1 MGIENVIVTDFL
13 SQYSNEFYKLNKA
26 WIEESWELEDSDK
39 KDLLNP
45 DKIVEN
51 GGQVF
56 FALENKIAIGTVAM
70 IKSSNDRFELAKMT
84 VQEDFRGKGI
94 ANMLMDEC
102 LKFAKQNNASEIFLI
117 SNDSLTVARNLYE
130 KYGFKE
136 VVLDSQKYER
146 GNVKMILQI
155 TTSILLN

>member
-1 MGIENVIVTDFL
+1 MIKNISKIFIQKYETKFDNDF
-13 SQYSNEFYKLNKA
+13 FVLNKA
-26 WIEESWELEDSDK
+26 WIEESWILEESDK

-45 DKIVEN
+45 DKIIHN

-56 FALENKIAIGTVAM
+56 FALENQKVIGTVAM
-70 IKSSNDRFELAKMT
+70 INSSDDRFELAKMT

-102 LKFAKQNNASEIFLI
+102 LKFAKENKANEIFLI
-117 SNDSLTVARNLYE
+117 SNDSLTIARNLYD

-136 VVLDSQKYER
+136 VDLDSQKYDR
-146 GNVKMILQI
+146 GNVKMRL
-155 TTSILLN
+155 TLD

>member
-1 MGIENVIVTDFL
+1 MIAIVGFNKR
-13 SQYSNEFYKLNKA
+13 YSEQFFILNKA
-26 WIEESWELEDSDK
+26 WIEESWRLEDSDK

-56 FALENKIAIGTVAM
+56 FALENKIPVGTAAM
-70 IKSSNDRFELAKMT
+70 IKSSEDRFELAKMT
-84 VQEDFRGKGI
+84 VQEELRGKGI

-102 LKFAKQNNASEIFLI
+102 LKFAKENKANEIFLI
-117 SNDSLTVARNLYE
+117 SNDSLRIARNLYD

-136 VVLDSQKYER
+136 VDLDSKKYDR
-146 GNVKMILQI
+146 GNVKMRL
-155 TTSILLN
+155 TLD

>member
-1 MGIENVIVTDFL
+1 MIAIVEFNEK
-13 SQYSNEFYKLNKA
+13 YSEQFFMLNKA
-26 WIEESWELEDSDK
+26 WIEESWRLEDSDK

-45 DKIVEN
+45 DKIIEK

-70 IKSSNDRFELAKMT
+70 IKSSDDRFELAKMT

-102 LKFAKQNNASEIFLI
+102 LKFAKENKAKEIFLI
-117 SNDSLTVARNLYE
+117 SNDSLKIARNLYN
-130 KYGFKE
+130 KYGFKQ
-136 VVLDSQKYER
+136 VDLDSKKYDR
-146 GNVKMILQI
+146 GNVKMRL
-155 TTSILLN
+155 TLD

>member
-1 MGIENVIVTDFL
+1 MIEVVGFNKK
-13 SQYSNEFYKLNKA
+13 YSEQFFILNKA
-26 WIEESWELEDSDK
+26 WIEESWHLEDSDK

-70 IKSSNDRFELAKMT
+70 IKSSGDRFELAKMT

-94 ANMLMDEC
+94 ANMLMDKC
-102 LKFAKQNNASEIFLI
+102 LKFAKENKAKEIFLI
-117 SNDSLTVARNLYE
+117 SNDSLKIARNLYD

-136 VVLDSQKYER
+136 VNLDSKKYDR
-146 GNVKMILQI
+146 GNVKMRL
-155 TTSILLN
+155 TLD

>member
-1 MGIENVIVTDFL
+1 MIVIVGF
-13 SQYSNEFYKLNKA
+13 SKKYSEQFFILNKA
-26 WIEESWELEDSDK
+26 WIEKSWRLEDSDK

-56 FALENKIAIGTVAM
+56 FALENKIVIGTVAM
-70 IKSSNDRFELAKMT
+70 IKSSDYRFELAKMT

-102 LKFAKQNNASEIFLI
+102 LKFAKENKAKEIFLI
-117 SNDSLTVARNLYE
+117 SNDSLIIARNLYD

-136 VVLDSQKYER
+136 VDLDSQKYDR
-146 GNVKMILQI
+146 GNVKMRL
-155 TTSILLN
+155 TLE

>member
-1 MGIENVIVTDFL
+1 MIVIVGFNKK
-13 SQYSNEFYKLNKA
+13 YSEQFFILNKA
-26 WIEESWELEDSDK
+26 WIEESWRLEDSDK

-56 FALENKIAIGTVAM
+56 FALENKIPVGTAAM
-70 IKSSNDRFELAKMT
+70 IKSSEDRFELAKMT
-84 VQEDFRGKGI
+84 VQEELRGKGI

-102 LKFAKQNNASEIFLI
+102 LKFAKENKANEIFLI
-117 SNDSLTVARNLYE
+117 SNDSLKIARNLYD

-136 VVLDSQKYER
+136 VNLDSQKYDR
-146 GNVKMILQI
+146 GNVKMILKI
-155 TTSILLN
+155 TN

>member
-1 MGIENVIVTDFL
+1 MIEIVGFNKK
-13 SQYSNEFYKLNKA
+13 YSEQFFILNKA
-26 WIEESWELEDSDK
+26 WIEESWHLEDSDK

-56 FALENKIAIGTVAM
+56 FALENKISIGTVAM
-70 IKSSNDRFELAKMT
+70 IKSSDDKFELAKMT
-84 VQEDFRGKGI
+84 VQEDFRGRGI

-102 LKFAKQNNASEIFLI
+102 LKFAKENNSREIFLI
-117 SNDSLTVARNLYE
+117 SNDSLIIARKLYD

-136 VVLDSQKYER
+136 VELDSQKYDR
-146 GNVKMILQI
+146 GNVKMNLKI
-155 TTSILLN
+155 TN

>member
-1 MGIENVIVTDFL
+1 MKKNISKICIKKYETKFDNDF
-13 SQYSNEFYKLNKA
+13 FVLNKA
-26 WIEESWELEDSDK
+26 WIEESGILEESDK

-45 DKIVEN
+45 DKIIHN

-56 FALENKIAIGTVAM
+56 FALENQKVIGTVAM
-70 IKSSNDRFELAKMT
+70 INSSDDRFELAKMT

-102 LKFAKQNNASEIFLI
+102 LKFAKENKANEIFLI
-117 SNDSLTVARNLYE
+117 SNDSLTIARNLYD

-136 VVLDSQKYER
+136 VDLDSQKYDR
-146 GNVKMILQI
+146 GNVKMRL
-155 TTSILLN
+155 TLD

>member
-1 MGIENVIVTDFL
+1 MIKNISKICIQKYETKFDNDF
-13 SQYSNEFYKLNKA
+13 FVLNKA
-26 WIEESWELEDSDK
+26 WIEESWILEESDK

-45 DKIVEN
+45 DKIVNN

-56 FALENKIAIGTVAM
+56 FALEKQKVIGTVAM
-70 IKSSNDRFELAKMT
+70 INSSDNRFELAKMT

-102 LKFAKQNNASEIFLI
+102 LKFANENKANEIFLI
-117 SNDSLTVARNLYE
+117 SNDSLTIARNLYD

-136 VVLDSQKYER
+136 VNLDSQKYDR
-146 GNVKMILQI
+146 GNVKMRLTLQ
-155 TTSILLN
+155 

>member
-26 WIEESWELEDSDK
+26 WIEESWVLEDSDK

-56 FALENKIAIGTVAM
+56 FALEDKIAIGTVAM

-94 ANMLMDEC
+94 ANMLMDKC
-102 LKFAKQNNASEIFLI
+102 LKFAKQNNAREIFLI
-117 SNDSLTVARNLYE
+117 SNDSLIIARNLYD

-155 TTSILLN
+155 TT

>member
-1 MGIENVIVTDFL
+1 MIEIVGFNKK
-13 SQYSNEFYKLNKA
+13 YSEQFFILNKA
-26 WIEESWELEDSDK
+26 WIEESWRLEDSDK

-56 FALENKIAIGTVAM
+56 FALENKIPVGTAAM
-70 IKSSNDRFELAKMT
+70 IKSSDDSFELAKMT
-84 VQEDFRGKGI
+84 VQEDLRGKGI

-102 LKFAKQNNASEIFLI
+102 LKFAKENKASEIFLI
-117 SNDSLTVARNLYE
+117 SNDSLTIARNLYD

-136 VVLDSQKYER
+136 VNLDSQKYDR
-146 GNVKMILQI
+146 GNVKMILKI
-155 TTSILLN
+155 TN

>member
-1 MGIENVIVTDFL
+1 MIKNISKICIQKYETKFDNDF
-13 SQYSNEFYKLNKA
+13 FVLNKA
-26 WIEESWELEDSDK
+26 WIEESWILEESDK

-45 DKIVEN
+45 GKIIHN

-56 FALENKIAIGTVAM
+56 FALENQKVIGTVAM
-70 IKSSNDRFELAKMT
+70 INSSDDRFELAKMT

-102 LKFAKQNNASEIFLI
+102 LKFAKENKANEIFLI
-117 SNDSLTVARNLYE
+117 SNNSLTIARNLYD

-136 VVLDSQKYER
+136 VDLDSKKYDR
-146 GNVKMILQI
+146 GNVKMRL
-155 TTSILLN
+155 TLD

>member
-1 MGIENVIVTDFL
+1 MKKNISKICIKKYETKFDNDF
-13 SQYSNEFYKLNKA
+13 FVLNKA
-26 WIEESWELEDSDK
+26 WIEESWILEESDK

-45 DKIVEN
+45 DKIIHN

-56 FALENKIAIGTVAM
+56 FALENQKVIGTVAM
-70 IKSSNDRFELAKMT
+70 INSSDDIFELAKMT

-102 LKFAKQNNASEIFLI
+102 LKFAKENKANEIFLI
-117 SNDSLTVARNLYE
+117 SNNSLTIARNLYD

-136 VVLDSQKYER
+136 VDLDSQKYDR
-146 GNVKMILQI
+146 GNVKMRL
-155 TTSILLN
+155 TLD